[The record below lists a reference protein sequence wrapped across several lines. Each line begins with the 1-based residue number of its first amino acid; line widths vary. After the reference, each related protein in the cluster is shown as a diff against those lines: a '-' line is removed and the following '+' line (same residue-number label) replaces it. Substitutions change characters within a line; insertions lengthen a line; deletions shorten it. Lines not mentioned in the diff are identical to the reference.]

1 MGGFNSHLKL
11 AVVFPVFSRFPLC
24 LFYFIFS
31 ECIRLISLGHQWD
44 LNSSALFTNHQTRK
58 KITIPILPSSFL
70 SRLIRWE
77 EDFLPRSS
85 LGLYIYVCNPS
96 TSLSR
101 CLECAVRRWSGVY
114 IHDPYKLST
123 HHQDVNHEPCS
134 MTHWDLRQ
142 LWGSW
147 DFDYRILELPRF
159 LYRQRVLLHKGM
171 CYLYY
176 NIT

>member
-1 MGGFNSHLKL
+1 MRGLLISWSSLLWANTGRCWTKFPFCRSLFLFLTFCNTPN
-11 AVVFPVFSRFPLC
+11 VVTFLFRQALILPRGRFQLIPQVGCRVSSFSRFPLC

-70 SRLIRWE
+70 SRLTRWE
-77 EDFLPRSS
+77 ENFLPRSS

-101 CLECAVRRWSGVY
+101 CL
-114 IHDPYKLST
+114 
-123 HHQDVNHEPCS
+123 
-134 MTHWDLRQ
+134 
-142 LWGSW
+142 
-147 DFDYRILELPRF
+147 
-159 LYRQRVLLHKGM
+159 
-171 CYLYY
+171 
-176 NIT
+176 